1 MVVAVAAV
9 AAMAAEDVGS
19 EARLGKSVMAKP
31 VAAMVVSVVS
41 VAAVASVAAVISV
54 VAVLAVVAVAALLV
68 VPGEAAVP
76 TVVVGR
82 GATSRCD

>member
-1 MVVAVAAV
+1 
-9 AAMAAEDVGS
+9 MAAEDVGS

-31 VAAMVVSVVS
+31 VAAMVVSAVAVASVAS
-41 VAAVASVAAVISV
+41 VAAVAAVISV